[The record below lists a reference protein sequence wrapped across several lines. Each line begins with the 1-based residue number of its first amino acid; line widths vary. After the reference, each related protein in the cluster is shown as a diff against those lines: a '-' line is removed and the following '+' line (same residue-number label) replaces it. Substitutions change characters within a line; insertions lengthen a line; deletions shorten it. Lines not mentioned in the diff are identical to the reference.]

1 MPPLRLGGLSSGL
14 DTETIIAQLMAA
26 ERGPRIRYERQQD
39 VAEARKSTLADI
51 QSKLKS
57 LGTALADL
65 RSPTLFADTQTV
77 ETSDATRVAVSRTGS
92 VGTGAYMVKVNTV
105 AAAEQRAYTYT
116 SQSTASS
123 IEVGGHTTNLEADAT
138 LADAIT
144 AINADGDAKVWA
156 SDVNGKIALT
166 WRDTGA
172 ANNAATVTA
181 ASLSGESVLR
191 AGRDAAYEIDG
202 VAGTSASNEISTLP
216 GLTLTLKAPTAAD
229 VAITV
234 GPPGPDTAKV
244 ADKVKAFVEAYNAA
258 NDLIRNELREERV
271 RNANSKFDRGKG
283 ALRGDPALSQ
293 LQSQLRQVLSST
305 VATGKTAADQLA
317 DLGITTGAAAGDAT
331 FSRDAINGKLVL
343 DEEKLKS
350 TLAAEPT
357 AVKQLLGATGGN
369 GIAQAMEAILSP
381 VTGVGGTFEQRTQS
395 ADAEIKRLKD
405 SMTAF
410 DQRLELRERALRSM
424 FSRLE
429 QGLAA
434 SQAQGSMLT
443 QRLAAS
449 ANG

>member
-51 QSKLKS
+51 QSKLKA

-77 ETSDATRVAVSRTGS
+77 ETSDASRVAVSRTGS
-92 VGTGAYMVKVNTV
+92 VGTGAYMVKVTTV
-105 AAAEQRAYTYT
+105 AAAEQRSFTYT
-116 SQSTASS
+116 PQASASS
-123 IEVGGHTTNLEADAT
+123 VDVGGHSTTLAAAAT
-138 LADAIT
+138 LEDAIA

-156 SDVNGKIALT
+156 SNVSGKLALT

-172 ANNAATVTA
+172 GANGQVVTGAA
-181 ASLSGESVLR
+181 LSGEAMIR
-191 AGRDAAYEIDG
+191 AGRNAAFEIDG
-202 VAGTSASNEISTLP
+202 VAGTSSTNEITTLP
-216 GLTLTLKAPTAAD
+216 GLTLTLKAPTTAD

-234 GPPGPDTAKV
+234 GPPGPDTEKV
-244 ADKVKAFVEAYNAA
+244 TGKLKAFVEAYNAA

-283 ALRGDPALSQ
+283 VLRNDPALAQ
-293 LQSQLRQVLSST
+293 LQSQLRQVLST
-305 VATGKTAADQLA
+305 TIGTGNTAADQLA
-317 DLGITTGAAAGDAT
+317 DLGITTGAAAGEAS
-331 FSRDAINGKLVL
+331 FSRDAINGRLVI
-343 DEEKLKS
+343 DEEKMKA
-350 TLAAEPT
+350 TLLAQPT
-357 AVKQLLGATGGN
+357 AVKQLLGATGGA
-369 GIAQAMEAILSP
+369 GIAQAMEAILAP
-381 VTGVGGTFEQRTQS
+381 VTGTGGTFDQRATS
-395 ADAEIKRLKD
+395 ADSEIKRLKD
-405 SMTAF
+405 AMTAF

-449 ANG
+449 SNG